1 MITKPNYSDA
11 PDYCAYYFDLVP
23 EQNLTDALKRTSAE
37 TVQLFSAIPA
47 EKENYKYA
55 EDKWTI
61 KQLLRHLADCERVY
75 TYRAMRFSRLDDTE
89 LPGFDENN
97 YAERD
102 NTAEVSLQNLVAEY
116 KALRQATI
124 YLFEGMNDTM
134 LDFKGKANNRTSTA
148 RAWGWMAAGH
158 NMHHNKIVTERY
170 LSKAGM

>member
-1 MITKPNYSDA
+1 MIARPNYNDA
-11 PDYCAYYFDLVP
+11 PDYCAYYFDLIP
-23 EQNLTDALKRTSAE
+23 EEDLLDALKRTAKE
-37 TVQLFSAIPA
+37 TVLLFSSVPA

-61 KQLLRHLADCERVY
+61 KQLLRHIIDCERVY

-97 YAERD
+97 YAKKD
-102 NTAEVSLQNLVAEY
+102 NTEQATLQNLVAEFES
-116 KALRQATI
+116 LRKATI
-124 YLFEGMNDTM
+124 YLFEGMNDAM

-158 NMHHNKIVTERY
+158 NMHHNSIVKERY
-170 LSKAGM
+170 LKAV